1 MRTMGP
7 KNISLGDSTSGS
19 GSPSTIPLPLTSDK
33 DILWKQY
40 ELQVELYKKYL
51 ELVLKFNIFY
61 YAATGALISYYFSKS
76 DVALMKYA
84 LLSPVLMSFG
94 FAALFF
100 YGAWAQA
107 VSREEIFT
115 LRDALGLESAPETRV
130 LQVLLCISAVLMVV
144 VGIVIFAFFCSA
156 LRQI

>member
-1 MRTMGP
+1 MGP
-7 KNISLGDSTSGS
+7 KNISSGGTMPGLNVS
-19 GSPSTIPLPLTSDK
+19 DATQWSLTTDT

-76 DVALMKYA
+76 EIPLMKYS
-84 LLSPVLMSFG
+84 LLLQVLMSFG

-100 YGAWAQA
+100 YGSWAQS
-107 VSREEIFT
+107 VTREEIFN
-115 LRDALGLESAPETRV
+115 LRDALGLETAPETRV
-130 LQVLLCISAVLMVV
+130 LQVLLCISAFLMLV
-144 VGIVIFAFFCSA
+144 VGIVILIFFCSA
-156 LRQI
+156 LRQT

>member
-1 MRTMGP
+1 MGP
-7 KNISLGDSTSGS
+7 KNISPGGSTPGS
-19 GSPSTIPLPLTSDK
+19 NLPQFTPSPLTSDK
-33 DILWKQY
+33 DLLWKQY

-76 DVALMKYA
+76 DIALMKYA
-84 LLSPVLMSFG
+84 LLLPVLMSFG
-94 FAALFF
+94 FAALFS

-107 VSREEIFT
+107 VSREEIFN

-130 LQVLLCISAVLMVV
+130 LQVLLCISAALMAV
-144 VGIVIFAFFCSA
+144 VGIIIFIFFCSA
-156 LRQI
+156 LRA

>member
-1 MRTMGP
+1 M
-7 KNISLGDSTSGS
+7 
-19 GSPSTIPLPLTSDK
+19 
-33 DILWKQY
+33 
-40 ELQVELYKKYL
+40 
-51 ELVLKFNIFY
+51 
-61 YAATGALISYYFSKS
+61 
-76 DVALMKYA
+76 
-84 LLSPVLMSFG
+84 
-94 FAALFF
+94 
-100 YGAWAQA
+100 GAWAQA

>member
-1 MRTMGP
+1 MGP
-7 KNISLGDSTSGS
+7 KNISLGGSTRPGNLPDTT
-19 GSPSTIPLPLTSDK
+19 PSPLTTDK

-51 ELVLKFNIFY
+51 ELILKFNIFY

-76 DVALMKYA
+76 DIALMKFA
-84 LLSPVLMSFG
+84 LLLPVLMSFG

-100 YGAWAQA
+100 YGASAQGI
-107 VSREEIFT
+107 SREEIFN

-130 LQVLLCISAVLMVV
+130 LQVLLCISASLMVV
-144 VGIVIFAFFCSA
+144 VGIVILVFFCTA
-156 LRQI
+156 LRAA

>member
-1 MRTMGP
+1 MGP
-7 KNISLGDSTSGS
+7 KNISSGGTMPGLNVS
-19 GSPSTIPLPLTSDK
+19 DATQWSLTTDT

-76 DVALMKYA
+76 EIPLMKYS
-84 LLSPVLMSFG
+84 LLLPVLMSFG

-100 YGAWAQA
+100 YGSWAQS
-107 VSREEIFT
+107 VTREEIFN
-115 LRDALGLESAPETRV
+115 LRDALGLETAPETRV
-130 LQVLLCISAVLMVV
+130 LQVLLCISAFLMLV
-144 VGIVIFAFFCSA
+144 VGIVILIFFCSA
-156 LRQI
+156 LRQT

>member
-1 MRTMGP
+1 MGP
-7 KNISLGDSTSGS
+7 KNISLGGSSLGSDLPDST
-19 GSPSTIPLPLTSDK
+19 PTPLTSDK

-76 DVALMKYA
+76 DIALMKYA
-84 LLSPVLMSFG
+84 LLLPVLMSLG

-107 VSREEIFT
+107 VSREEIFN
-115 LRDALGLESAPETRV
+115 LRDALGLETAPETRV
-130 LQVLLCISAVLMVV
+130 LQVLLCISAFLMLV
-144 VGIVIFAFFCSA
+144 VGIVILVFFCSA
-156 LRQI
+156 LRQA